1 MLAPSACE
9 QGVVVQW
16 LLESLQRERKR
27 NRETESDRERERERT
42 SSSEREFVGTVVWFC
57 LWLLESPQKSDR
69 EREERERG
77 EPAAVTTE

>member
-9 QGVVVQW
+9 QRVVVQW

-27 NRETESDRERERERT
+27 NRETESDTERERERT
-42 SSSEREFVGTVVWFC
+42 SSSDREFVGTVVWFC

-69 EREERERG
+69 ERELRERE
-77 EPAAVTTE
+77 ESQQQ

>member
-27 NRETESDRERERERT
+27 NREQRVTERERE
-42 SSSEREFVGTVVWFC
+42 
-57 LWLLESPQKSDR
+57 
-69 EREERERG
+69 
-77 EPAAVTTE
+77 PAAVKENWLAQWFGFVCGC

>member
-27 NRETESDRERERERT
+27 NREQRVTERERERE
-42 SSSEREFVGTVVWFC
+42 
-57 LWLLESPQKSDR
+57 
-69 EREERERG
+69 
-77 EPAAVTTE
+77 PAAVKENLLAQWFGFVCGC

>member
-27 NRETESDRERERERT
+27 NREQRVTERERE
-42 SSSEREFVGTVVWFC
+42 
-57 LWLLESPQKSDR
+57 
-69 EREERERG
+69 
-77 EPAAVTTE
+77 PAAVKENLLAQWFYFV

>member
-27 NRETESDRERERERT
+27 NRETESDTERERERE
-42 SSSEREFVGTVVWFC
+42 
-57 LWLLESPQKSDR
+57 
-69 EREERERG
+69 
-77 EPAAVTTE
+77 PAAVTENLLAQWFCFVCGC

>member
-27 NRETESDRERERERT
+27 NREQRVTERER
-42 SSSEREFVGTVVWFC
+42 
-57 LWLLESPQKSDR
+57 
-69 EREERERG
+69 
-77 EPAAVTTE
+77 EPAAVTENLLAQWFCFVCGC

>member
-27 NRETESDRERERERT
+27 NRETESDTQRKRERERE
-42 SSSEREFVGTVVWFC
+42 
-57 LWLLESPQKSDR
+57 
-69 EREERERG
+69 
-77 EPAAVTTE
+77 PAAVTENLLAQWFGFVCGC

>member
-27 NRETESDRERERERT
+27 NREQRVTERERERT
-42 SSSEREFVGTVVWFC
+42 SSSEREFVGTVVLFC

>member
-27 NRETESDRERERERT
+27 NREQRVTERER
-42 SSSEREFVGTVVWFC
+42 
-57 LWLLESPQKSDR
+57 
-69 EREERERG
+69 
-77 EPAAVTTE
+77 EPAAVTENLLAQWFCFV

>member
-9 QGVVVQW
+9 QGVVVHW

-27 NRETESDRERERERT
+27 NRETESDRERERT
-42 SSSEREFVGTVVWFC
+42 SSSDREFVGTVVLFC

-69 EREERERG
+69 EREERER
-77 EPAAVTTE
+77 ELREE

>member
-27 NRETESDRERERERT
+27 NRETESDRERERT

-57 LWLLESPQKSDR
+57 LWLLESPQISDR
-69 EREERERG
+69 ERELRERERR
-77 EPAAVTTE
+77 ASSSDH